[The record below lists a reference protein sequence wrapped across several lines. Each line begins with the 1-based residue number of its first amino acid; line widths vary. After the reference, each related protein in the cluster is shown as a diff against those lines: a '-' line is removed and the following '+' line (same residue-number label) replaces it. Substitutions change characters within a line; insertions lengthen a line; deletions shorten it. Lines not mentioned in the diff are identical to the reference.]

1 VLYKSIKH
9 FKMAKYLS
17 IPVTSADNFVISA
30 DAIVTCMRGA
40 TSTKTD
46 IMVNVGQTANLNIEL
61 THAADTAT
69 ASVAKSIM
77 DAVVEMNE
85 LGSRPGV
92 VNVVTPAQAV
102 SAVAVA

>member
-1 VLYKSIKH
+1 
-9 FKMAKYLS
+9 MAKYLS
-17 IPVTSADNFVISA
+17 IPVTAEDNFVISA
-30 DAIVTCMRGA
+30 DSIVTCMRSAA
-40 TSTKTD
+40 TTTD
-46 IMVNVGQTANLNIEL
+46 IMVNVGQTANLNIQL
-61 THAADTAT
+61 THAADTVT

-77 DAVVEMNE
+77 DAVVEINE

>member
-1 VLYKSIKH
+1 
-9 FKMAKYLS
+9 MR
-17 IPVTSADNFVISA
+17 SA
-30 DAIVTCMRGA
+30 A
-40 TSTKTD
+40 TTTD
-46 IMVNVGQTANLNIEL
+46 IMVNVGQTANLNIQL
-61 THAADTAT
+61 THAADTVT

-77 DAVVEMNE
+77 DAVVEINE